1 MLGRYSRSI
10 SWAAGR
16 ISAEWRPAPETTGG
30 DSRVESPVCYGK
42 EITMELKKLSRNALL
57 LAFSSALLFSVTQ
70 QSYAQTVCSNQT
82 GANGGFFYTFWKDT
96 GSACMTMG
104 SGGNYDVNW
113 NLGSGNMVVGKG
125 WSTGSSSRRIGYNAG
140 IWQPNG
146 NAYLALYGW
155 TRNPLIEYY
164 VVDSWGTFRPPGGTS
179 IGSVNTDG
187 GTYQIYRTQRVNAP
201 SIDGTRTFFQ
211 YWSVRTSKR
220 PTGSNQTI
228 TFANHVNAWRNLGL
242 NLGSHVYQVM
252 ATEGFQSS
260 GRSNLTVWQQ

>member
-1 MLGRYSRSI
+1 MRR
-10 SWAAGR
+10 AAG
-16 ISAEWRPAPETTGG
+16 TTGD
-30 DSRVESPVCYGK
+30 DSRAESPVYNEK
-42 EITMELKKLSRNALL
+42 EVAMELKKLSRKGLL
-57 LAFSSALLFSVTQ
+57 LVFLPVLLFSLTQ
-70 QSYAQTVCSNQT
+70 QSNAQTICSNQT
-82 GANGGFFYTFWKDT
+82 GTNNGFFYSFWKDT
-96 GSACMTMG
+96 GSACMTLG
-104 SGGNYDVNW
+104 SGGNYDVSW

-125 WSTGSSSRRIGYNAG
+125 WSTGSSTRRVGYNAG

-179 IGSVNTDG
+179 IGSVTTDG
-187 GTYQIYRTQRVNAP
+187 GTYNIYRTQRVNAP
-201 SIDGTRTFFQ
+201 SIDGTRTFYQ

-242 NLGSHVYQVM
+242 NLGSHVYQIM
-252 ATEGFQSS
+252 ATEGFHSS
-260 GRSNLTVWQQ
+260 GRSNLTVWSQ